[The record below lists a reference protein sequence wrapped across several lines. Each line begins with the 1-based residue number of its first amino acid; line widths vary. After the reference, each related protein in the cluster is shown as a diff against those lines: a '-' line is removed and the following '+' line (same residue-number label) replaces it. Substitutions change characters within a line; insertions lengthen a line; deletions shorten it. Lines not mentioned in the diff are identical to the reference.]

1 MPRTI
6 EEVRAELN
14 TVNSAIQSLI
24 AGNRL
29 TQLRVGS
36 GDFARLYVNQ
46 EISLESLR
54 QIRAELLQELSELE
68 NTDGIKFRKDSNIVM
83 VTGKFR
89 R

>member
-54 QIRAELLQELSELE
+54 QIRAELLQELAELE

>member
-54 QIRAELLQELSELE
+54 QNRAELLQELAELE